1 LQAQMIRETKGAA
14 RALPVVENFVR
25 EHWWH
30 AGASI
35 TLGGLFLETGNLLQA
50 EEAFRHA
57 SILDVHDAAALNLMA
72 LLSVHQNKLEEA
84 CKTQRRAVARQPDQP
99 RQYLLLSDILS
110 KMGRGEEARAALAQ
124 VEQLQAIVKARPAAA
139 LAN

>member
-1 LQAQMIRETKGAA
+1 MIREIEGPA
-14 RALPVVENFVR
+14 RALPVVESFVR

-35 TLGGLFLETGNLLQA
+35 TLGGLFLEMGDLLQA
-50 EEAFRHA
+50 EKAFRHA

-72 LLSVHQNKLEEA
+72 LLSVQQNKLEDA

-110 KMGRGEEARAALAQ
+110 KMGRSDEARAALAQ
-124 VEQLQAIVKARPAAA
+124 VEQLQALVKTHPDTPAGAF
-139 LAN
+139 AN